1 MDDYETAFR
10 RAKKAWEQLD
20 NLWQRRQQASA
31 EARAALLELNAAIGE
46 LVKVEADRSP
56 QDEAARR

>member
-1 MDDYETAFR
+1 MDDYEIAFR

-20 NLWQRRQQASA
+20 NFWQRRQQATA
-31 EARAALLELNAAIGE
+31 EARAALLELDEAISQ

-56 QDEAARR
+56 RDEPAHG